1 MRLGTVAWGLALL
14 LVANLPSAGLSAERE
29 TAATPKQEAGRVI
42 PANVERA
49 ALEGTIEEVDRKAG
63 TFVMNEQI
71 VQWDASTQFLDA
83 RGAPTK
89 ASVPENGMRA
99 LVAAAEIVGGYFAL
113 TIQEIAR

>member
-63 TFVMNEQI
+63 TFVMN
-71 VQWDASTQFLDA
+71 
-83 RGAPTK
+83 APRT
-89 ASVPENGMRA
+89 ACGRSWRRRRSS
-99 LVAAAEIVGGYFAL
+99 AATL
-113 TIQEIAR
+113 R

>member
-1 MRLGTVAWGLALL
+1 MRLGTIAWGLALL
-14 LVANLPSAGLSAERE
+14 LVATLPCAGLTAEKE
-29 TAATPKQEAGRVI
+29 TPAARKQEAGHAV

-49 ALEGTIEEVDRKAG
+49 DLEGTIEEVDRKAG

-89 ASVPENGMRA
+89 ASAPKNGMRA
-99 LVAAAEIVGGYFAL
+99 LVSAAEVVGGYLAL
-113 TIQEIAR
+113 TIREIAR